1 MTYPSSIINVI
12 KEFDITADKKYG
24 QCFLIDNNALDKIAD
39 SAQIRGDELVIEIGS
54 GPGNLTARLCSRASY
69 VVAFETDINLF
80 KIYDKYFKGLNVSFN
95 RMDFLKADLDK
106 IISAAAVDNN
116 LKFSS
121 VRVVANI
128 PYYITSQIIEKLLY
142 SNIAFSGIYLL
153 IQRDVADRI
162 ASQPGCGEYGILS
175 VACAL
180 KSRVSIIR
188 KVPGT
193 CFYPVP
199 EVESALVKLEPFDRF
214 SGAAFNEEIFF
225 AIVKSAFNQ
234 RRKVAV
240 SAVANNIA
248 RIGEI
253 NRYDGGFLEFLKAR
267 PLKTD
272 ISNIFEKLSISKLA
286 RAEEISCE
294 GYISIARELEAL
306 WASNGPGKSS

>member
-1 MTYPSSIINVI
+1 MTYPSSVINII
-12 KEFDITADKKYG
+12 KEFNISADKKYG

-39 SAQIRGDELVIEIGS
+39 FAQIDGEELVIEIGS
-54 GPGNLTARLCSRASY
+54 GPGNLTARLCSRARY
-69 VVAFETDINLF
+69 VIAFETDINLF
-80 KIYDKYFKGLNVSFN
+80 KIYDKYFKGLNVSFKQ
-95 RMDFLKADLDK
+95 MDFLKADLHK
-106 IISAAAVDNN
+106 VIAAAAAENKID
-116 LKFSS
+116 FAS

-142 SNIAFSGIYLL
+142 SNIKFSGIYLL

-162 ASQPGCGEYGILS
+162 AAQPGCGEYGILS

-180 KSRVSIIR
+180 KSKAAIVR

-214 SGAAFNEEIFF
+214 SGSAFNEEIFF

-240 SAVANNIA
+240 SAISNNIE
-248 RIGEI
+248 RVGEI
-253 NRYDGGFLEFLKAR
+253 NRYNAGFLAFLKSR
-267 PLKTD
+267 SLKAD
-272 ISNIFEKLSISKLA
+272 FSHIFEKLGISKLA

-294 GYISIARELEAL
+294 GYISISRELEAIS
-306 WASNGPGKSS
+306 ASAVRGVNS